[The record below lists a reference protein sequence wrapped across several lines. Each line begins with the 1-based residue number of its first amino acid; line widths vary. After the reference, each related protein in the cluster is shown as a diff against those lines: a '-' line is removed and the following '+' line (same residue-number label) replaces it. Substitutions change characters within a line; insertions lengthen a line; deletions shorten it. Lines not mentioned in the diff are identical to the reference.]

1 MEEDPSEE
9 AGQELALMGRKP
21 DQSKSNISRRR
32 ALAGFPEGILTFLLT
47 DIEGSTPLWERHRVD
62 MGAALA
68 HHEGLIIETVAFYGG
83 QLIKTRGEGDSTLSV
98 FMRASDAAATAVA
111 LQRSLATTSW
121 PGGIALPTRAALHTG
136 EAELRDGD
144 YYGQTLNRAARL
156 RALGQGGQILL
167 SRPTAELVVDQL
179 PEGARLVDVGAHH
192 LKGLSRP
199 ENIFALVHPDMT
211 APPPAVAQRAEHPD
225 RVAFVGRDAERAWL
239 SAALDSA
246 LGGQGQLVLLA
257 GQAGIGKTR
266 IAEELCADARAREA
280 RAVWGRCHEGEGA
293 PAYWPW
299 RQVLRAYAPGRP
311 PAAPASEVGEATAE
325 FAQLVPELAGAQ
337 AHSMPAAALDPE
349 MARFRLFDAVST
361 VLRSAAADT
370 GLVIVLDDLHWADRA
385 SLLLLEFVA
394 RELADSRLLVIGTYR
409 DVEVDRH
416 HRLSGTLAELFRQP
430 LTSRLA
436 LGGLDQREVSQFI
449 SNVAGIDPK
458 VELASAVH
466 TQTEGN
472 PYFVS
477 ELVRLLVAENRLEAS
492 KLLAAGIP
500 EGIRHV
506 IGRRLN
512 RLSEEANTSLAV
524 ACVQGREFDLDI
536 VARAASLPT
545 EVVLDSLEEAADARL
560 VAEAGTRPGRF
571 RFAHALLRETLYEE
585 LSVRQRR
592 QLHERVGAALA
603 ELRADDLEAHLAE
616 LAYHFSQAARPGRA
630 TQALGYTRQAG
641 DRAME
646 VLAYEQAA
654 GHYERALQALDL
666 QDPND
671 HTERCEL
678 LLALGG
684 ARMAAG
690 EVTAARV
697 QFERAA
703 ALARQ
708 LGDGDRLARAA
719 FGLGVEFTAGTVDD
733 LEIRLLEEALGLL
746 GEADSVLRA
755 RVLGRL
761 AKGLQASPHRN
772 RRVQL
777 SEEAVAM
784 ARRIGDLTTLAAVLY
799 DRHLATWEPG
809 NLEERLAMSTE
820 VVQLAEASGDSV
832 MALRGRGFLMANL
845 LERGDMV
852 ALQRELKTYDRTAQ
866 ELRQLHFLWHLPLFQ
881 AAQEVLHGRFDK
893 AERLARDALTLGRR
907 ARDPV
912 ATTYFTIVLTQLR
925 SDQGRLPELE
935 GAIRESVYRTPANLG
950 WQATL
955 AFLLCDAG
963 RQGEARIT
971 FEHLARDD
979 FAWLPSNHLWMSNLA
994 ILAMVCEA
1002 LGDPNHASKLYELL
1016 LPYADRNV
1024 LVARLPLVTLGAASH
1039 YLGLLATTM
1048 CRWHDAVSHL
1058 EAAIQAHERL
1068 DARPLLVRSRH
1079 YYAHALLARGR
1090 PDDQG
1095 RAQEHLAWARTVAQ
1109 RLGMRRF
1116 TPGTSEDRESIV
1128 VDRATQC
1135 GSQIALLRC

>member
-1 MEEDPSEE
+1 
-9 AGQELALMGRKP
+9 
-21 DQSKSNISRRR
+21 
-32 ALAGFPEGILTFLLT
+32 
-47 DIEGSTPLWERHRVD
+47 
-62 MGAALA
+62 
-68 HHEGLIIETVAFYGG
+68 
-83 QLIKTRGEGDSTLSV
+83 
-98 FMRASDAAATAVA
+98 
-111 LQRSLATTSW
+111 
-121 PGGIALPTRAALHTG
+121 
-136 EAELRDGD
+136 
-144 YYGQTLNRAARL
+144 
-156 RALGQGGQILL
+156 
-167 SRPTAELVVDQL
+167 
-179 PEGARLVDVGAHH
+179 LVDVGAHH

-199 ENIFALVHPDMT
+199 EHVFALVHPEMA
-211 APPPAVAQRAEHPD
+211 APPPAVAQRAEPPD

-239 SAALDSA
+239 RAALDSA
-246 LGGQGQLVLLA
+246 LGGQGQVVLLA

-266 IAEELCADARAREA
+266 IAEELCAEARAREA
-280 RAVWGRCHEGEGA
+280 GVMWGRCHEGEGA

-299 RQVLRAYAPGRP
+299 RQVLRAYAAGRR
-311 PAAPASEVGEATAE
+311 PAAVASEVGEATAE
-325 FAQLVPELAGAQ
+325 FAQLAPELAGAR
-337 AHSMPAAALDPE
+337 ARPMPAAALDPE

-361 VLRSAAADT
+361 VLRLASADT
-370 GLVIVLDDLHWADRA
+370 GLVVVLDDLHWADRA

-394 RELADSRLLVIGTYR
+394 QELADARLLLIGTYR

-416 HRLSGTLAELFRQP
+416 HRLSSTLAALFRQP
-430 LTSRLA
+430 WTSRLT
-436 LGGLDQREVSQFI
+436 LDGLDQREVRQFI
-449 SNVAGIDPK
+449 ANVAGIDPK
-458 VELASAVH
+458 AELVSAVR

-472 PYFVS
+472 PFFVS

-492 KLLAAGIP
+492 KLLAVGVP

-512 RLSEEANTSLAV
+512 RLSEQANATLAI

-536 VARAASLPT
+536 VTRAASLPT
-545 EVVLDSLEEAADARL
+545 EVVLDSLEEATDARL
-560 VAEAGTRPGRF
+560 VAEVGTRPGRF

-616 LAYHFSQAARPGRA
+616 LGHHFWQAARPGHA
-630 TQALGYTRQAG
+630 TQALGYARQAG
-641 DRAME
+641 DRAMAA
-646 VLAYEQAA
+646 LAYEQAA

-671 HTERCEL
+671 HAERCEL

-690 EVTAARV
+690 EVPAARV

-746 GEADSVLRA
+746 GETDSVLRA

-761 AKGLQASPHRN
+761 AKGLQTSPRRD
-772 RRVQL
+772 RRVRL
-777 SEEAVAM
+777 SEDAVAM
-784 ARRIGDLTTLAAVLY
+784 ARRIGDPTTLAAVLY
-799 DRHLATWEPG
+799 DRHLATWGPG
-809 NLEERLAMSTE
+809 NLKERLAMSTE
-820 VVQLAEASGDSV
+820 VVQLAEASGDRV

-845 LERGDMV
+845 LEVGDMV
-852 ALQRELKTYDRTAQ
+852 ALRRELETYDRTAQ

-881 AAQEVLHGRFDK
+881 AAQEVLHGRFDT
-893 AERLARDALTLGRR
+893 AERLAREALELGRR

-912 ATTYFTIVLTQLR
+912 ATTYFTMVLAQLR

-935 GAIRESVYRTPANLG
+935 DAIREAVARTPANPG

-955 AFLLCDAG
+955 ALLLCHAG
-963 RQGEARIT
+963 REAEARSN
-971 FEHLARDD
+971 FEHLATDD
-979 FAWLPSNHLWMSNLA
+979 FAGLPSNHLWMSNLA

-1002 LGDPNHASKLYELL
+1002 LGDPSRASRLYELL

-1024 LVARLPLVTLGAASH
+1024 LVARLPLATLGAASH
-1039 YLGLLATTM
+1039 YLGLLTMTM
-1048 CRWHDAVSHL
+1048 CRWHDALVHL
-1058 EAAIQAHERL
+1058 EAAIQAHQRL
-1068 DARPLLVRSRH
+1068 DALPLLVRSRFS
-1079 YYAHALLARGR
+1079 YAQALLARGR

-1095 RAQEHLAWARTVAQ
+1095 RAQEQLAWARTVAQ

-1116 TPGTSEDRESIV
+1116 ISGASEDRGSIV
-1128 VDRATQC
+1128 IDRATKVD
-1135 GSQIALLRC
+1135 RN

>member
-1 MEEDPSEE
+1 M
-9 AGQELALMGRKP
+9 
-21 DQSKSNISRRR
+21 
-32 ALAGFPEGILTFLLT
+32 
-47 DIEGSTPLWERHRVD
+47 
-62 MGAALA
+62 
-68 HHEGLIIETVAFYGG
+68 
-83 QLIKTRGEGDSTLSV
+83 
-98 FMRASDAAATAVA
+98 ASDAVAAAVA
-111 LQRSLATTSW
+111 LQRSLATRSW
-121 PGGIALPTRAALHTG
+121 PGSITLPTRAALHTG

-167 SRPTAELVVDQL
+167 SRATAELVVDQL

-199 ENIFALVHPDMT
+199 EIVFALVHPEMT
-211 APPPAVAQRAEHPD
+211 APPPVVAQRAEHPD
-225 RVAFVGRDAERAWL
+225 RVAFVGRDAERSWL

-280 RAVWGRCHEGEGA
+280 RVIWGRCHEGEGA

-299 RQVLRAYAPGRP
+299 RQVLRAYASGRP
-311 PAAPASEVGEATAE
+311 PAALTSEVGEATAE
-325 FAQLVPELAGAQ
+325 VAQLVPELAGTQ
-337 AHSMPAAALDPE
+337 ARPMPAAALDPE

-361 VLRSAAADT
+361 VLRSASADT
-370 GLVIVLDDLHWADRA
+370 GLVMVLDDLHWADRA

-394 RELADSRLLVIGTYR
+394 QELGDSRLLLIGTYR
-409 DVEVDRH
+409 DVEVDRR
-416 HRLSGTLAELFRQP
+416 HRLSSTLAELVRQP
-430 LTSRLA
+430 WTSRLT
-436 LGGLDQREVSQFI
+436 LGGLAQREVSQFI

-458 VELASAVH
+458 VELTFAVH

-492 KLLAAGIP
+492 GLLAVGVP

-512 RLSEEANTSLAV
+512 RLSEEANASLAV

-545 EVVLDSLEEAADARL
+545 EVVLDSLEEATDARL

-616 LAYHFSQAARPGRA
+616 LAHHFSQAARPGHA
-630 TQALGYTRQAG
+630 TQALGYAKQAG
-641 DRAME
+641 DWAMG
-646 VLAYEQAA
+646 VLAFEQAA
-654 GHYERALQALDL
+654 GHYERALRALEL

-671 HTERCEL
+671 HAERCEL
-678 LLALGG
+678 LLALGA

-697 QFERAA
+697 QYERAA

-708 LGDGDRLARAA
+708 MGDGQRLARAA
-719 FGLGVEFTAGTVDD
+719 FGLGVEFTAGIVDD
-733 LEIRLLEEALGLL
+733 LEIQLLEEALAVL

-761 AKGLQASPHRN
+761 AKGLQTSPDRN

-784 ARRIGDLTTLAAVLY
+784 ARRIGDPTTLAAVLY
-799 DRHLATWEPG
+799 DRHLATWGPG
-809 NLEERLAMSTE
+809 DLQERLAMSTE
-820 VVQLAEASGDSV
+820 VVQLAEASGDRV

-845 LERGDMV
+845 LELGDMP
-852 ALQRELKTYDRTAQ
+852 AMQRELKTYDRTAQ

-893 AERLARDALTLGRR
+893 AEQLAQDALALGRR

-912 ATTYFTIVLTQLR
+912 ATTYFTIILTQLR
-925 SDQGRLPELE
+925 SEQGRLPELE
-935 GAIRESVYRTPANLG
+935 GAIRESVDRTPANPG

-955 AFLLCDAG
+955 AFLLCEAG
-963 RQGEARIT
+963 RNDEARIS
-971 FEHLARDD
+971 FEHLATDN

-1002 LGDPNHASKLYELL
+1002 LGDQRRASGLYELL

-1024 LVARLPLVTLGAASH
+1024 LVARLPLITLGAATH
-1039 YLGLLATTM
+1039 YLGLLAMTM
-1048 CRWHDAVSHL
+1048 CHWQDAVSHL
-1058 EAAIQAHERL
+1058 EAAIQTHERL
-1068 DARPLLVRSRH
+1068 DAQPLLVRSRH
-1079 YYAHALLARGR
+1079 YYAQALHGRGR

-1116 TPGTSEDRESIV
+1116 TTRTTMNRESIV
-1128 VDRATQC
+1128 VDRATN
-1135 GSQIALLRC
+1135 ADRK

>member
-1 MEEDPSEE
+1 
-9 AGQELALMGRKP
+9 MGRKP
-21 DQSKSNISRRR
+21 DQSKSSIGRRQ

-47 DIEGSTPLWERHRVD
+47 DIEGSTPLWERHQTV

-68 HHEGLIIETVAFYGG
+68 QHEALILETVASYGG

-98 FMRASDAAATAVA
+98 FLRASDAAAAAVA
-111 LQRSLATTSW
+111 LQLGLATQSW
-121 PGGIALPTRAALHTG
+121 PGEIALPTRAALHTG

-167 SRPTAELVVDQL
+167 SRATAELVVDQL
-179 PEGARLVDVGAHH
+179 PEGARLIDVGAHH

-199 ENIFALVHPDMT
+199 ENVFALVHPEMT

-225 RVAFVGRDAERAWL
+225 RVAFVGRDTERAWL

-280 RAVWGRCHEGEGA
+280 RVVWGRCHEGEGA

-299 RQVLRAYAPGRP
+299 RQVLRAYAASRP
-311 PAAPASEVGEATAE
+311 PAAALASEVGEAASE
-325 FAQLVPELAGAQ
+325 FAQLAPELAGAQ
-337 AHSMPAAALDPE
+337 ARPMPAAALDPE
-349 MARFRLFDAVST
+349 MARFRLFDAVSS

-370 GLVIVLDDLHWADRA
+370 GLVVVLDDLHWADRA

-416 HRLSGTLAELFRQP
+416 HRLSSTLAELFRQP

-492 KLLAAGIP
+492 RLLAAGIP

-512 RLSEEANTSLAV
+512 RLSEDANASLAV

-536 VARAASLPT
+536 VACAASLPA
-545 EVVLDSLEEAADARL
+545 EVVLGLLEEAADARL
-560 VAEAGTRPGRF
+560 VAEAGTRPGHF

-592 QLHERVGAALA
+592 QLHERVGAALV

-616 LAYHFSQAARPGRA
+616 LAHHFSQAARPGRA
-630 TQALGYTRQAG
+630 TQALGYARQAG

-654 GHYERALQALDL
+654 GHYERALRALDL

-671 HTERCEL
+671 HAARCEL

-697 QFERAA
+697 QYERAA

-708 LGDGDRLARAA
+708 MGDGDLLARAA
-719 FGLGVEFTAGTVDD
+719 FGLGVEFTAGIVDD
-733 LEIRLLEEALGLL
+733 LEIQLLEEALGLL

-761 AKGLQASPHRN
+761 AKGLQTSPHRN

-799 DRHLATWEPG
+799 DRHLATWGPG

-845 LERGDMV
+845 LELGDIV
-852 ALQRELKTYDRTAQ
+852 ALQRELKIYDRTAQ
-866 ELRQLHFLWHLPLFQ
+866 ELRQLHCLWHIPLFQ

-893 AERLARDALTLGRR
+893 AEPLAWDALALGRR

-925 SDQGRLPELE
+925 WDQGRLPELE
-935 GAIRESVYRTPANLG
+935 GAIRESVDRTPANLG

-955 AFLLCDAG
+955 ALLLCDAG
-963 RQGEARIT
+963 RQDEAQIN
-971 FEHLARDD
+971 FEHLATDD

-1002 LGDPNHASKLYELL
+1002 LGDASRATRLYELL

-1048 CRWHDAVSHL
+1048 CRWNDAVSHL
-1058 EAAIQAHERL
+1058 EAAVQAHKRL
-1068 DARPLLVRSRH
+1068 DAQPLLVRSRYH
-1079 YYAHALLARGR
+1079 YARALLARGR
-1090 PDDQG
+1090 PDDQA
-1095 RAQEHLAWARTVAQ
+1095 RAQEHLAWAGTVAQ

-1116 TPGTSEDRESIV
+1116 TTGTSEDRESIV
-1128 VDRATQC
+1128 IDRAT
-1135 GSQIALLRC
+1135 SVDRK